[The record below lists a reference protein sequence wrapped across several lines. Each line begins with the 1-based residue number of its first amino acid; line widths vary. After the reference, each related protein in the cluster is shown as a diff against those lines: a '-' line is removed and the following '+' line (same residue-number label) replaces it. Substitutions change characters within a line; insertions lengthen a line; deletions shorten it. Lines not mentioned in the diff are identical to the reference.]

1 MGVHKLE
8 EIESNEP
15 EKEKEVRTKD
25 KKRIAVCS
33 SSLGREGRAL
43 IRGQVVDV
51 GISDFMEA
59 DDLWNLMTGLFQGQE
74 NEITP
79 FLDFSLAPVRK
90 PVLSIEV
97 CNEKGKKVFESQ
109 DFVGTE
115 DGFFSYELTH
125 KIKAGLYTFS
135 VIFKGS
141 DSYRQYTKDIA
152 YLNIKENSKITKM
165 TIVGMGKLRILS
177 EKYNSFI
184 TTSDIDQT
192 YLATELGSKKGMLS
206 TLFETPNQKFPL
218 PGMPTFYKRLREDT
232 KGSPLA
238 FISASP
244 HYFRRAL
251 HATIRNHGIEMES
264 LHLKYLDGTIKGVF
278 DKVLISVF
286 NLNDLLKEGVGPA
299 VDRAKKFFGSTYQSL
314 FDQLTYK
321 LTILLQDRLYQPT
334 KAKEILLGDNTE
346 SDYLIFTLYQLI
358 LLGAISGQ
366 ELEDY
371 LYHMNF
377 LGRDAVTR
385 DNAKKIRKLGDE
397 CHTIHGKVN
406 SVYAALINMTNIGPM
421 AVDME
426 EKVTNALPKG
436 MDLKKIKNFK
446 MYIPTEGA
454 LGFATNLTGLG
465 VMEFQSILD
474 VMMDMTGKWLNGKVL
489 DDKYLIS
496 LSRHLS
502 VIPKAQEHKDT
513 LYEIVTQA
521 LGE

>member
-1 MGVHKLE
+1 ME
-8 EIESNEP
+8 EIESHEP
-15 EKEKEVRTKD
+15 EKEREVRAKD
-25 KKRIAVCS
+25 KKRLAICS

-51 GISDFMEA
+51 GITDFMEA

-90 PVLSIEV
+90 PILSIEILSD
-97 CNEKGKKVFESQ
+97 KGKKVFEST
-109 DFVGTE
+109 DFVGSE

-125 KIKAGLYTFS
+125 RVKAGIYTFN

-152 YLNIKENSKITKM
+152 YLNLKEHSKITKV
-165 TIVGMGKLRILS
+165 TTVGMGKLRILS

-206 TLFETPNQKFPL
+206 TIFETPNQKFPL
-218 PGMPTFYKRLREDT
+218 PGMPIFYNKLRENTD
-232 KGSPLA
+232 GSPLA

-264 LHLKYLDGTIKGVF
+264 LHLKYLDGTIKGVL
-278 DKVLISVF
+278 DKVVNSVF

-299 VDRAKKFFGSTYQSL
+299 VDRIKKFFGSTVQSL

-358 LLGAISGQ
+358 LLGEISGK

-371 LYHMNF
+371 LYHLNF

-385 DNAKKIRKLGDE
+385 DNAVRIRKLGEE
-397 CHTIHGKVN
+397 CHAIHGKVN
-406 SVYAALINMTNIGPM
+406 SVYAVLINMTNIGPM

-426 EKVTNALPKG
+426 ENVRKAMPSRLYL
-436 MDLKKIKNFK
+436 DKIKTFK
-446 MYIPTEGA
+446 KYIPTEGA
-454 LGFATNLTGLG
+454 LGFATNLVGLG
-465 VMEFQSILD
+465 VMEFQSIID
-474 VMMDMTGKWLNGKVL
+474 VTMDMTGKWLNGKVV

-502 VIPKAQEHKDT
+502 VIPKAEEHKQM
-513 LYEIVTQA
+513 LHEIITQA
-521 LGE
+521 LSE

>member
-1 MGVHKLE
+1 LE
-8 EIESNEP
+8 EIESQEENSER
-15 EKEKEVRTKD
+15 EVRAKD
-25 KKRIAVCS
+25 KKRIAICS

-43 IRGQVVDV
+43 VRGQVVDV
-51 GISDFMEA
+51 GITDIMEA

-90 PVLSIEV
+90 PVLHLEIYS
-97 CNEKGKKVFESQ
+97 EKGKKVYETP

-125 KIKAGLYTFS
+125 KLKAGNYTFH

-152 YLNIKENSKITKM
+152 YLNLKEHSKITKV

-192 YLATELGSKKGMLS
+192 YLATELGSKKGMFS
-206 TLFETPNQKFPL
+206 TLFETPDQKIPL
-218 PGMPTFYKRLREDT
+218 PAMPLFYKKLREDT

-264 LHLKYLDGTIKGVF
+264 LHLKYLDGTIKGVV
-278 DKVLISVF
+278 DKVVNSVL

-358 LLGAISGQ
+358 LLGVISGK

-371 LYHMNF
+371 LYHINF

-385 DNAKKIRKLGDE
+385 DNAIKIRKLGDE
-397 CHTIHGKVN
+397 CHAIHGKVN
-406 SVYAALINMTNIGPM
+406 SVHAVLINMTNIGPM
-421 AVDME
+421 AIDME
-426 EKVTNALPKG
+426 ENVVKALPKG
-436 MDLKKIKNFK
+436 VDLKKIKSFK

-454 LGFATNLTGLG
+454 LGFATNLVGLG
-465 VMEFQSILD
+465 VMEFQSVIDIL
-474 VMMDMTGKWLNGKVL
+474 MDMTGKWLNGKVL
-489 DDKYLIS
+489 DDKFLIS

-502 VIPKAQEHKDT
+502 VIPKAEEHRQM
-513 LYEIVTQA
+513 LYEIVTEA
-521 LGE
+521 LAE